1 MIVEIT
7 HEEID
12 RALKKRT
19 RNGDNKVP
27 TQINGRPRKIWL
39 MELGYSSDTRYMDKV
54 MEKKEQHAELCKLLA
69 AEGYDVTLLP
79 IVLGSAGTLFKCLDR
94 APKEMDIPNAR
105 KKKLYSKLHLHSIH
119 SLQNLV
125 SQRRYLERQKPSAEA
140 LPGVTYD
147 KRAHKNF
154 AFTLFNEV
162 RCVAVPTPK
171 MPSASRIKCFTRGK
185 GAFMRSYGRDYC

>member
-7 HEEID
+7 HEEFD

-19 RNGDNKVP
+19 RNGDSNVP

-54 MEKKEQHAELCKLLA
+54 TEKKEQHAELCKLLA
-69 AEGYDVTLLP
+69 AEGYGVVLLP
-79 IVLGSAGTLFKCLDR
+79 IVLGSAGTLFECLDG
-94 APKEMDIPNAR
+94 ATKEMEIPNAR

-125 SQRRYLERQKPSAEA
+125 SQRRYLESQKPTAE
-140 LPGVTYD
+140 
-147 KRAHKNF
+147 
-154 AFTLFNEV
+154 
-162 RCVAVPTPK
+162 
-171 MPSASRIKCFTRGK
+171 TRG
-185 GAFMRSYGRDYC
+185 RIRGR